1 MTSSHWSPESRN
13 VPLAQWSNEVDS
25 PNTPPDIPNS
35 SIAYNAPYPR
45 PASNVQSSMAEGNL
59 LFESEFLLFLIPANS
74 LETLSIGLFSAA
86 SSAVESLS
94 VPIFFDP
101 IFAPTGHKH
110 MKAMLFQVDEIHEI
124 GSFVRNQSFISKAN
138 RYWNGG
144 LGRT

>member
-13 VPLAQWSNEVDS
+13 VPLAQWSKEVDS

-35 SIAYNAPYPR
+35 SIAYSAPYPR

-86 SSAVESLS
+86 PSAVESLS
-94 VPIFFDP
+94 ISIFFDP

-110 MKAMLFQVDEIHEI
+110 MKAMPFQTNQTPKSGFIQMIHDLKI
-124 GSFVRNQSFISKAN
+124 KQISM
-138 RYWNGG
+138 RMVG
-144 LGRT
+144 